1 MKVLDLQCA
10 HQHTFEGWFGSD
22 QELSDQME
30 RGLLVC
36 PFCGDGHIR
45 KMPSAPRLNLQG
57 SRETRAHPDGGV
69 SQGGEPAPDDPA
81 ANASRALQAQWVQAM
96 RQVIAE
102 TEDVGDR
109 FAQEARAIHQ
119 GDANPR
125 AIRGQA
131 SKQET
136 LALLEEGIGVV
147 PLPALPWL
155 KETLQ

>member
-1 MKVLDLQCA
+1 
-10 HQHTFEGWFGSD
+10 
-22 QELSDQME
+22 
-30 RGLLVC
+30 
-36 PFCGDGHIR
+36 
-45 KMPSAPRLNLQG
+45 
-57 SRETRAHPDGGV
+57 
-69 SQGGEPAPDDPA
+69 
-81 ANASRALQAQWVQAM
+81 
-96 RQVIAE
+96 
-102 TEDVGDR
+102 
-109 FAQEARAIHQ
+109 